1 MDADRQARERKKRE
15 LLRELAELQLEEM
28 IEAGDFEQTPHFG
41 AIERTASE
49 LGKRLSR
56 EVQERAGREVAAE
69 GLTQAFCPTCGAAC
83 EATTQQRTVA
93 GMDGPIELTEAVAHC
108 RRCRRSFFPSA
119 DRVGLR

>member
-1 MDADRQARERKKRE
+1 MDASEQGRERKKRE
-15 LLRELAELQLEEM
+15 LLRELAELHLEEM
-28 IEAGDFEQTPHFG
+28 AEAGDFDQTPHFG

-56 EVQERAGREVAAE
+56 EVQERAAREVAAE
-69 GLTQAFCPTCGAAC
+69 GQAQAACPTCGAVC
-83 EATTQQRTVA
+83 EATSQQRTVA

-119 DRVGLR
+119 ERIGLR

>member
-1 MDADRQARERKKRE
+1 MDAGRQARERKKRE
-15 LLRELAELQLEEM
+15 LLRELTELQLEEM
-28 IEAGDFEQTPHFG
+28 IEAGDFDQTPHFG
-41 AIERTASE
+41 SIERTASE

-56 EVQERAGREVAAE
+56 EVQERAAREVAAE
-69 GLTQAFCPTCGAAC
+69 GQMPAACPTCGAVC

-119 DRVGLR
+119 DSVGLR